1 MSSRA
6 EISLAKKR
14 EGSGHDVDTEEATDA
29 LAKTAGRAASDVPV
43 TGVLDKA
50 AAQRIRSLSQH
61 VLVRAS
67 AVNYGVNKVGFPA
80 AVPVGNRIRGHV
92 RLVPARP
99 KQTGL
104 ERAFGILVEL
114 EGSDRPAC
122 VIETIVIYR

>member
-1 MSSRA
+1 M
-6 EISLAKKR
+6 
-14 EGSGHDVDTEEATDA
+14 
-29 LAKTAGRAASDVPV
+29 

-61 VLVRAS
+61 VLARAS
-67 AVNYGVNKVGFPA
+67 AVNYGVNNAGFPA
-80 AVPVGNRIRGHV
+80 PVPVGNRIRGHV
-92 RLVPARP
+92 RLVSAIP

-104 ERAFGILVEL
+104 ECAFGILVEL